1 MLIIPLLLGLFAL
14 LLVAITWLVIP
25 LGKTYIKQHKV
36 VIIIGVTLFICASSG
51 LYRYW
56 GAMNGLQHLE
66 AFHEID
72 NFFAEFAKNKNQT
85 KEQLT
90 TRLATLHK
98 NVAYSSAALA
108 RLGNIYNELGMYEEA
123 ITCFNQAHILAPD
136 NIDYQVQWIYSTA
149 LLKQGKLAPEVR
161 LLAER
166 ITTEQPRQFGLMNIL
181 AIDAYFRSD
190 FAQAASYWQHLISHD
205 NSLSDDRKAI
215 LEKAIHKATLYISPQ
230 KSDDIVV
237 KVDVTLSKKLAALVS
252 PTDVVFIYVK
262 APNIKMPL
270 AVLRREVRE
279 LPFTVELTNKQ
290 QMLPGVAMKAGEK
303 VEIIAKIS
311 ASGDPLAIR
320 GVLKG
325 ETQERVLNSGINSV
339 NIDINQS

>member
-14 LLVAITWLVIP
+14 LLVALTWLVMP
-25 LGKTYIKQHKV
+25 LGKTRIKQHKAAI
-36 VIIIGVTLFICASSG
+36 VIGITLFVSASCG

-56 GAMNGLQHLE
+56 GAMTGLQHLE

-72 NFFAEFAKNKNQT
+72 HFFAEFVKNKNQT

-90 TRLATLHK
+90 TRLSTLHD

-108 RLGNIYNELGMYEEA
+108 RLGNIYNELQMHEEA
-123 ITCFNQAHILAPD
+123 ISCFNEARMKVPD
-136 NIDYQVQWIYSTA
+136 NIDYQVQWIYSSA
-149 LLKQGKLAPEVR
+149 LLKQGQLASDVR

-166 ITTEQPRQFGLMNIL
+166 ITTEQPRQFGLINIL

-190 FAQAASYWQHLISHD
+190 FALASRYWQHLVLHD
-205 NSLSDDRKAI
+205 NSLSNERKAI
-215 LEKAIHKATLYISPQ
+215 LEKAIQKADLYVSPD
-230 KSDDIVV
+230 KTDDIIV
-237 KVDVTLSKKLAALVS
+237 KVAVSLSKQLAALVS
-252 PTDVVFIYVK
+252 PNDVVFIFVK
-262 APNIKMPL
+262 APNVKMPL
-270 AVLRREVRE
+270 AVLKREARE

-311 ASGDPLAIR
+311 SSGDPLATS